1 MALIFDRSPY
11 ASDNRLER
19 SDILDLGPLQSEIS
33 LYLFMSSFILRFLL
47 LTSIS
52 AVWALAAVGGRIVGT
67 VTDSSGAVIQ
77 KAQVTATNLATGTAQ
92 TALTSNQGTYTFPVL
107 AVGRYSLTVR
117 FPHFSSYT
125 RTDIVVDADSS
136 LVIDA
141 TLLSGVQSETVNVTD
156 SQVHV
161 DTSSTQL
168 GDVIS
173 GRQMTV
179 VPLNGRSFTDL
190 LSLQPGVAPATS
202 INANTVQDV
211 GASVFSPS
219 GDLNP
224 GTISING
231 QREFANAFVVNGS
244 DVEEDVN
251 MGTSIIPNL
260 DSIAEFRVLTSNF
273 DAEYGEFSGGQ
284 INVVTKS
291 GSNDFHGNAFEFLR
305 NTNLDARNYFSP
317 ERGAFH
323 QNQFGGTL
331 GGPVRRNQIFFF
343 ADYQGTRQIEGIDTG
358 TIPVPSV
365 QDRTGNLADLT
376 SSLTGGVSGPYFA
389 NLLSQKLGY
398 PVTVGESYYT
408 AGCVSTAQ
416 CVFPN
421 AKIPQRAWSAPAAK
435 LLQYIPSPNLGSGGF
450 ATSSY
455 NQVLNDGKG
464 AGRVDTNTRV
474 GMLSAYYFLDGYTLN
489 NPYPVAQGG
498 ASVPG
503 FNANYLGHAQLA
515 NLSDTKSFGPNAVN
529 EFTMSFMR
537 NNSTLGKPVGGL
549 GVSLASQG
557 FETSGG
563 TPSIVALAPQLEG
576 VENVV
581 LNSFSLGTNTNELK
595 QVNNTFQ
602 LADGFSRVMGR
613 HTLKLGG
620 EAHYDQVNANPIAQ
634 FNGSFV
640 FTGSETGSDFADF
653 LLGAPSQYNQSQLNA
668 FYSRNK
674 YVGAYLQD
682 SWRINSKLTLNYGAR
697 WDRIEPWYEKY
708 NQISTFET
716 GQQSVVFPNAPEGI
730 LYPTDPGV
738 RRTIAP
744 PGEEV
749 SPRIGIAYSPSKDS
763 DSLWGKLI
771 GRAGKTSI
779 RAGFGMYYTAVEALT
794 VSVAAANA
802 PYGSTYSSPAPP
814 LFNDPFVTASTGQN
828 YAQPFPL
835 NLAPLNSTRSNP
847 GTNVDF
853 SQYLPISGI
862 PAYLTSNKIPYTQQ
876 YMFSIQRELGQNT
889 MLSANYVGNEGHH
902 LLVLMENNP
911 GNPALCLSLSQA
923 SEVAA
928 GTATC
933 GPFGEGNVYTTA
945 AGITVN
951 GTRQALGSNFGSN
964 ANQATI
970 GNSNYNALQLSLRH
984 VSGPLQ
990 VMASYTYGKSLD
1002 HSSNLGEAVNPT
1014 NTALSYAVSSF
1025 DIKHNFVVS
1034 YEYTLPVERVFH
1046 AANRWTKDW
1055 SVSGITHLSSGFPIT
1070 LVNNSDNSLLGTNPN
1085 GVNNSSVD
1093 EPDYTSGPLQI
1104 NHNPRNGQA
1113 YFNTSLFS
1121 FPALGRPGDSPRRF
1135 LYGPGSENF
1144 DMALGKK
1151 ISLGEAVNLLFRLEA
1166 FNVFNHSQF
1175 FGPLSVNGTIG
1186 SSSFGDVVSAAAP
1199 RILQAGMKF
1208 TF

>member
-1 MALIFDRSPY
+1 MP
-11 ASDNRLER
+11 
-19 SDILDLGPLQSEIS
+19 
-33 LYLFMSSFILRFLL
+33 SFSLRFLI

-52 AVWALAAVGGRIVGT
+52 TAGMLAAVSGRIVGT
-67 VTDSSGAVIQ
+67 VRDSSGAVIQ
-77 KAQVTATNLATGTAQ
+77 QARVTVTNLATSVVQRT
-92 TALTSNQGTYTFPVL
+92 LTSDQGAYVFPVL
-107 AVGRYSLTVR
+107 PVGRYSLTVS
-117 FPHFSSYT
+117 FPHFTSYT
-125 RTDIVVDADSS
+125 RNGIVVDADSS

-141 TLLSGVQSETVNVTD
+141 TLPSGVRTETVNVTD

-161 DTSSTQL
+161 DTTSTQL

-173 GRQMTV
+173 GRQMTA
-179 VPLNGRSFTDL
+179 VPLDGRSFTDL

-231 QREFANAFVVNGS
+231 QREFANAFVINGS

-291 GSNDFHGNAFEFLR
+291 GTNETHGSAFEFLR
-305 NTNLDARNYFSP
+305 NTDLDARNYFSP
-317 ERGAFH
+317 QRGAFH
-323 QNQFGGTL
+323 QNQFGATL
-331 GGPVRRNQIFFF
+331 GGPIRKNKIFFF
-343 ADYQGTRQIEGIDTG
+343 ADYQGTRQIQGIDTG
-358 TIPVPSV
+358 TIPVPSA
-365 QDRTGNLADLT
+365 QDRAGNLADLA
-376 SSLTGGVSGPYFA
+376 SSLTGNVSGPYFA
-389 NLLSQKLGY
+389 NLLSQRLGY
-398 PVTVGESYYT
+398 SVTSGESYYT
-408 AGCVSTAQ
+408 PGCVSSSQ

-421 AKIPQRAWSAPAAK
+421 AVIPQRAWSVPSQR
-435 LLQYIPSPNLGSGGF
+435 LLAYIAEPNLGTAGF

-455 NQVLNDGKG
+455 NQVLNDSKG
-464 AGRVDTNTRV
+464 AGRIDATTRL
-474 GMLSAYYFLDGYTLN
+474 GILSAYYFVDGYALN

-498 ASVPG
+498 ASLPG

-515 NLSDTKSFGPNAVN
+515 NLSATKSFGPDTVN
-529 EFTMSFMR
+529 EFTLSFMR
-537 NNSTLGKPVGGL
+537 NNNTLGKPEGGL

-557 FETSGG
+557 FLTSSGA
-563 TPSIVALAPQLEG
+563 PSILPLAPKLEG
-576 VENVV
+576 VESVI

-595 QVNNTFQ
+595 QANNTFQ
-602 LADGFSRVMGR
+602 VADGLSRVLGR

-674 YVGAYLQD
+674 YAGAYLQD
-682 SWRINSKLTLNYGAR
+682 SWRMSPQLALSYGLR

-708 NQISTFET
+708 NQISTFEP
-716 GQQSVVFPNAPEGI
+716 GQQSTVFPNAPEGI
-730 LYPTDPGV
+730 LYTSDSGV
-738 RRTIAP
+738 LRTIAP
-744 PGEEV
+744 PGEEF
-749 SPRIGIAYSPSKDS
+749 SPRLGVAYSP
-763 DSLWGKLI
+763 G
-771 GRAGKTSI
+771 GAGKTSI
-779 RAGFGMYYTAVEALT
+779 RAGFGMFYTAVEALT

-814 LFNDPFVTASTGQN
+814 LFNDPFVTASTGQT

-835 NLAPLNSTRSNP
+835 NLAPLNASRSNP

-853 SQYLPISGI
+853 SPYLPISGI
-862 PAYLTSNKIPYTQQ
+862 PAYMTSNKIPYTEQ
-876 YMFSIQRELGQNT
+876 YMFSIQRQIGQNT
-889 MLSANYVGNEGHH
+889 LLSANYVGNEGHH

-911 GNPALCLSLSQA
+911 GNPALCLSLSQP

-945 AGITVN
+945 AGVTVN
-951 GTRQALGSNFGSN
+951 GTRQALGPNFGSN

-1014 NTALSYAVSSF
+1014 NAALSYAVSSF
-1025 DIKHNFVVS
+1025 DIRQNFVVS
-1034 YEYTLPVERVFH
+1034 YEYAVPVERALRVT
-1046 AANRWTKDW
+1046 NRWTKDW
-1055 SVSGITHLSSGFPIT
+1055 SISGITHFSSGFPIT

-1093 EPDYTSGPLQI
+1093 EPDFAGGPLGI
-1104 NHNPRNGQA
+1104 NHNPRNGKS

-1121 FPALGRPGDSPRRF
+1121 FPALGSPGNSPRRF
-1135 LYGPGSENF
+1135 IYGPSSENF
-1144 DMALGKK
+1144 DMALSKK
-1151 ISLGEAVNLLFRLEA
+1151 LALRENMSLLFRLEA
-1166 FNVFNHSQF
+1166 FNVFNHTQF
-1175 FGPLSVNGTIG
+1175 FGPLSVDGAIG
-1186 SSSFGDVVSAAAP
+1186 SPSFGDVVSAAAP
-1199 RILQAGMKF
+1199 RILQAALKF